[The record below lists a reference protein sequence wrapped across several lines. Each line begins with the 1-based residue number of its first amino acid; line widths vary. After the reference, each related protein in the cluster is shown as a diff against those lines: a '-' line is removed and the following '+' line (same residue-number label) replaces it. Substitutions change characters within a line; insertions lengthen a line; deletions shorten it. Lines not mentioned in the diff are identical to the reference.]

1 MSRPTGQKGLWFRA
15 GGLAPC
21 RIFSKMLASQITA
34 GARDHLM
41 IEVVRRRPAPIAA
54 VIQQCEFYTWYL
66 HLFSVMLAKAGTQS
80 LPLA

>member
-21 RIFSKMLASQITA
+21 RIFSEVLALQITA

-41 IEVVRRRPAPIAA
+41 IEVVRGDLRR
-54 VIQQCEFYTWYL
+54 
-66 HLFSVMLAKAGTQS
+66 SRR
-80 LPLA
+80 